1 VFIGGSNMPSLSGL
15 TILFAGSGAF
25 GLPTLKRLI
34 ADGTTIASVYTQP
47 DKPAGRGNRLTP
59 TPIAAFARGAGLTTI
74 ATPDIN
80 AETLPPADLLVVIA
94 FGQKLSQPVIDH
106 ARLGAVNLHASRLP
120 KFRGAAPINWAI
132 IRGEATTGNSVIRLA
147 QKMDAGAV
155 LAMSETPIGDLETA
169 GELHDRLST
178 DGGDLLARVAQQ
190 LRDGAASP
198 VEQLHDAATIAPKL
212 SRERAVIDWTLEA
225 QTIANQ
231 IRGMHPWPG
240 CRVHLKDAAGV
251 EVDRA
256 TLVRAR
262 WNEIIGAPGVI
273 DTFGRVGCGT
283 GSLEIVELQPD
294 GKKPMTLAAYR
305 NGKKWDEG
313 MRLESIR

>member
-1 VFIGGSNMPSLSGL
+1 M

-25 GLPTLKRLI
+25 GLPSLKRLI
-34 ADGTTIASVYTQP
+34 AEGATIAGVYTQP

-59 TPIAAFARGAGLTTI
+59 TPIAEFARANGLNTI
-74 ATPDIN
+74 ATADIN
-80 AETLPPADLLVVIA
+80 AETLPQADLLVVIA
-94 FGQKLSQPVIDH
+94 FGQKLSQAVVDH

-120 KFRGAAPINWAI
+120 KYRGAAPINWAI
-132 IRGEATTGNSVIRLA
+132 IRGEKTTGNSVIRLA

-155 LAMSETPIGDLETA
+155 LAMSELEIGELETT
-169 GELHDRLST
+169 GELHDRLSI
-178 DGGDLLARVAQQ
+178 DGADLVARVAQQ
-190 LRDGAASP
+190 LRDDTASP

-240 CRVHLKDAAGV
+240 CRVHVLDAAGV
-251 EVDRA
+251 QVDRV
-256 TLVRAR
+256 TLIRAR
-262 WNEIIGAPGVI
+262 FDETVGKPGVI
-273 DTFGRVGCGT
+273 DAFGRIGCGI
-283 GSLEIVELQPD
+283 GSLDIVELQPD

-305 NGKKWDEG
+305 NGKRWEEG
-313 MRLESIR
+313 MRLQS

>member
-1 VFIGGSNMPSLSGL
+1 MSLTGI

-25 GLPTLKRLI
+25 GVPTLQQLI
-34 ADGTTIASVYTQP
+34 ADGATIAGVYTQP

-59 TPIAAFARGAGLTTI
+59 TPIAAFAREAGLTTI
-74 ATPDIN
+74 ATPDIT
-80 AETLPPADLLVVIA
+80 AETRPPADLLVVIA
-94 FGQKLSQPVIDH
+94 FGQKLSPAVVDH

-155 LAMSETPIGDLETA
+155 LAMSEIAIGELETA
-169 GELHDRLST
+169 GELHDRLSI
-178 DGGDLLARVAQQ
+178 
-190 LRDGAASP
+190 DGADLVSDVASRLRTGTASP

-212 SRERAVIDWTLEA
+212 SRERAAIDWTLEA

-240 CRVHLKDAAGV
+240 CRVRVLDAGGV
-251 EVDRA
+251 EVDRM
-256 TLVRAR
+256 TLIRAR
-262 WNEIIGAPGVI
+262 ASGPLKRPCPVANVLDDGTVA
-273 DTFGRVGCGT
+273 CGG

-294 GKKPMTLAAYR
+294 GRKPMSLAAYR
-305 NGKKWDEG
+305 NGKRWDEG
-313 MRLESIR
+313 MRIVS